1 MGAET
6 EILPIFPLSDVVLF
20 PRVTTPLHLFEPRYR
35 QMAEHALAG
44 PRRIGMV
51 TVPPEHV
58 AAMRDDPPIHP
69 VGCAGI
75 VTRARKRSDGRYD
88 ILLHGTHR
96 FRIQN
101 ERVRSE
107 GRLYRVAEV
116 ALLEDA
122 YDSADAD
129 RVGELRT
136 RLVEILSELI
146 RASHP
151 DRLPPISEPWLRDL
165 DDVTFVNSLANAVAL
180 PPLEK
185 QGLLEVDGICERC
198 ERLEGLL
205 SFQRAGLRAPGGPPS
220 GALH

>member
-6 EILPIFPLSDVVLF
+6 EVLPSFPLSNVVLF

-35 QMAEHALAG
+35 QMAEHVLAG
-44 PRRIGMV
+44 QRRIGMV
-51 TVPPEHV
+51 TVRPEHV
-58 AAMRDDPPIHP
+58 GAMRGDPPVHP
-69 VGCAGI
+69 VGCAGV
-75 VTRARKRSDGRYD
+75 VTRSRKRSDGRYD

-96 FRIQN
+96 FRIQS
-101 ERVRSE
+101 ERVRST

-122 YDSADAD
+122 SDPADAD
-129 RVGELRT
+129 RVAELRT
-136 RLVEILSELI
+136 QLVEIVSELM
-146 RASHP
+146 RASNP
-151 DRLPPISEPWLRDL
+151 DQPPPTPESWLRDL
-165 DDVTFVNSLANAVAL
+165 DDATFVNTLANAIAL
-180 PPLEK
+180 PPLER
-185 QGLLEVDGICERC
+185 QSLLEADGICERC

>member
-6 EILPIFPLSDVVLF
+6 EVLPIFPLSNVVLF

-35 QMAEHALAG
+35 QMAEHVLAG
-44 PRRIGMV
+44 RRRIGMV
-51 TVPPEHV
+51 SVPPEHV
-58 AAMRDDPPIHP
+58 GAMRGDPPVQP
-69 VGCAGI
+69 VGCAGV

-101 ERVRSE
+101 ERVRSA

-122 YDSADAD
+122 YDPADAD
-129 RVGELRT
+129 RVAELRT
-136 RLVEILSELI
+136 RLVEIVSELM
-146 RASHP
+146 RTSNP
-151 DRLPPISEPWLRDL
+151 DQPPPTPESWLQDL
-165 DDVTFVNSLANAVAL
+165 DDATFVNSLANAIAL

-185 QGLLEVDGICERC
+185 QSLLESDGICERC

-205 SFQRAGLRAPGGPPS
+205 SFQRAGLRTLGGPPS
-220 GALH
+220 GTLH

>member
-1 MGAET
+1 M
-6 EILPIFPLSDVVLF
+6 LF
-20 PRVTTPLHLFEPRYR
+20 PRVTTPLHLFEPRYC

-44 PRRIGMV
+44 RRRIGMV
-51 TVPPEHV
+51 TVPPDHV
-58 AAMRDDPPIHP
+58 AAMRGDPPVHP
-69 VGCAGI
+69 VGCAGV

-96 FRIQN
+96 FRIQS
-101 ERVRSE
+101 ERVRPE

-122 YDSADAD
+122 YDPADAD
-129 RVGELRT
+129 RVAELRT
-136 RLVEILSELI
+136 QLVEIVSELI

-151 DRLPPISEPWLRDL
+151 GRLPPIPEPWLRDL
-165 DDVTFVNSLANAVAL
+165 DDAAFVNSLANAVAL

-185 QGLLEVDGICERC
+185 QGLLEVDGICER
-198 ERLEGLL
+198 LEGLL

>member
-44 PRRIGMV
+44 RRRIGMV
-51 TVPPEHV
+51 TVPPDHV
-58 AAMRDDPPIHP
+58 AAMRGDPPVHP
-69 VGCAGI
+69 VGCAGV

-96 FRIQN
+96 FRIQS
-101 ERVRSE
+101 ERVRPE

-122 YDSADAD
+122 YDPADAD
-129 RVGELRT
+129 RVAELRT
-136 RLVEILSELI
+136 QLVEIVSELI

-151 DRLPPISEPWLRDL
+151 GRLPPIPEPWLRDL
-165 DDVTFVNSLANAVAL
+165 DDAAFVNSLANAVAL

-185 QGLLEVDGICERC
+185 QGLLEVDGICER
-198 ERLEGLL
+198 LEGLL

>member
-44 PRRIGMV
+44 RRRIGMV
-51 TVPPEHV
+51 TVPPDHV
-58 AAMRDDPPIHP
+58 AAMRGDPPVHP
-69 VGCAGI
+69 VGCAGV

-96 FRIQN
+96 FRIQS
-101 ERVRSE
+101 ERVRPE

-122 YDSADAD
+122 YDPADAD
-129 RVGELRT
+129 RVAELRT
-136 RLVEILSELI
+136 QLVEIVSELN

-151 DRLPPISEPWLRDL
+151 GRLPPIPEPWLRDL
-165 DDVTFVNSLANAVAL
+165 DDAAFVNSLANAVAL

-185 QGLLEVDGICERC
+185 QGLLEVDGICER
-198 ERLEGLL
+198 LEGLL